1 MPGKEGGMQSPVA
14 TVIAAVLSN
23 LGAIL
28 IVVALFVAAARVARE
43 KARRVPVNV
52 ADVYWQEQLFY
63 SVGISF
69 VYGGLIH
76 AFFQQLASSDI
87 GWTPSPFE
95 YELGFAEVGLGI
107 VALLSRFRSFD
118 MRLAV
123 TIVFAVFSFAAAA
136 QHIYFIVCCGNMH
149 PGNAGI
155 VLWVND
161 IALPLFLAFLAWR
174 SARD

>member
-1 MPGKEGGMQSPVA
+1 MNG
-14 TVIAAVLSN
+14 
-23 LGAIL
+23 
-28 IVVALFVAAARVARE
+28 
-43 KARRVPVNV
+43 
-52 ADVYWQEQLFY
+52 ADVYWQELLFY
-63 SVGISF
+63 AVGVSF
-69 VYGGLIH
+69 IYFGLIH
-76 AFFQQLASSDI
+76 AFLQELASKDI
-87 GWTPSPFE
+87 GWAPSPFE

-107 VALLSRFRSFD
+107 VVAASRAGGGFD

-155 VLWVND
+155 ILWADD
-161 IALPLFLAFLAWR
+161 IALPLFLACLAWR